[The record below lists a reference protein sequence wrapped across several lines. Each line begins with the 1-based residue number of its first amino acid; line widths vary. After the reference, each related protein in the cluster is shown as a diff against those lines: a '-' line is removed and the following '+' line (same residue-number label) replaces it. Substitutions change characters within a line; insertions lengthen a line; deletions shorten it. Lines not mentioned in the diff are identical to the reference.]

1 VTAITVTG
9 HRIVLAD
16 LVPGA
21 WVRDVALVAAGAGFT
36 GLAAQVAVQV
46 PGSPVPVTGQTFA
59 ALLVGAG
66 LGWQRGATS
75 MLLYLAAGLA
85 GVPWLA
91 GGSSGWAASSGY
103 VIGFVFAAALV
114 GALARRGGDRT
125 PLRTAATMAL
135 GNIVIYTFGV
145 SVLMAATGFGLSTA
159 LAKGVLPFLA
169 GDALKIVLAAA
180 LLPGTWSLVRLVRR
194 QAR

>member
-16 LVPGA
+16 LIPGA
-21 WVRDVALVAAGAGFT
+21 RVRDIALVTAGAGLT
-36 GLAAQVAVQV
+36 GLAAQVAVHV
-46 PGSPVPVTGQTFA
+46 PGSPVPITGQTFA

-66 LGWQRGATS
+66 LGWQRSSAS
-75 MLLYLAAGLA
+75 MLLYLVAGLA

-135 GNIVIYTFGV
+135 GNIVIYAFGV
-145 SVLMAATGFGLSTA
+145 PVLMAATGFGLSTA

>member
-1 VTAITVTG
+1 VTAIAVTG
-9 HRIVLAD
+9 RRIVLAD

-21 WVRDVALVAAGAGFT
+21 WVRDIALVAAGAGFT
-36 GLAAQVAVQV
+36 GLSAQVAVHV

-59 ALLVGAG
+59 ALLVGAS
-66 LGWQRGATS
+66 LGWQRSATS
-75 MLLYLAAGLA
+75 MLLYLVAGLA

-91 GGSSGWAASSGY
+91 GGSSGWAASTGY
-103 VIGFVFAAALV
+103 VIGFIFAAALV
-114 GALARRGGDRT
+114 GALAGRGGDRT

-145 SVLMAATGFGLSTA
+145 PVLMAATGFGLSTA

-180 LLPGTWSLVRLVRR
+180 VLPGAWSLVRLLRR
-194 QAR
+194 AR

>member
-1 VTAITVTG
+1 VSAITVTG
-9 HRIVLAD
+9 RRIVLAD

-21 WVRDVALVAAGAGFT
+21 WVRDIALVAAGAGFT
-36 GLAAQVAVQV
+36 GLAAQVAVNI

-59 ALLVGAG
+59 ALLVGAS
-66 LGWQRGATS
+66 LGWHRGVTS
-75 MLLYLAAGLA
+75 MLLYLVAGLA
-85 GVPWLA
+85 GVPWLS
-91 GGSSGWAASSGY
+91 GGSSGWTASIGY

-145 SVLMAATGFGLSTA
+145 PVLMAATGFGLSTA

-180 LLPGTWSLVRLVRR
+180 LLPGTWSLVRVVRG

>member
-1 VTAITVTG
+1 MTAIAVTG
-9 HRIVLAD
+9 RRIVLAD
-16 LVPGA
+16 LVPGT
-21 WVRDVALVAAGAGFT
+21 WVRDIALVTAGAGLT
-36 GLAAQVAVQV
+36 GLAAQVAVHV
-46 PGSPVPVTGQTFA
+46 PGSPVPITGQTFA
-59 ALLVGAG
+59 ALLVGVG
-66 LGWQRGATS
+66 LGWQRGSAS
-75 MLLYLAAGLA
+75 MLLYLVAGLA

-103 VIGFVFAAALV
+103 VIGFIFAAALV

-145 SVLMAATGFGLSTA
+145 PVLMAATGFGLSTA